1 MKRTSSKTAN
11 NAKYCMK
18 YRNKNIETIRE
29 KDKERKR
36 FEREYE
42 KYCDEEKYEEKKR
55 KDRERK
61 RLAKERKLEGMEE
74 SSVIPLMD
82 VLGILNRADD
92 NDGETFQL
100 KFDKVLTFSLFYKFI
115 KSHKQYIF
123 NKKITCLCEV
133 CENTTLFGKGL
144 NNACKSKDIPTDPHA
159 IVEHYSCNSKTKEC
173 MMSSCVECKYHGLSI
188 DDFRDED
195 DDVGDH
201 EEENESSESDSDF
214 EASDVVKY
222 YQWKRGEDGY
232 LTKMRI
238 ETDIDE
244 ALTFGNPWS
253 KY

>member
-61 RLAKERKLEGMEE
+61 RLAKERKLEEMEE

-100 KFDKVLTFSLFYKFI
+100 KFEGAYIQLVLQVHQISQTVHF
-115 KSHKQYIF
+115 Q
-123 NKKITCLCEV
+123 
-133 CENTTLFGKGL
+133 ENTSKHLF
-144 NNACKSKDIPTDPHA
+144 ARS
-159 IVEHYSCNSKTKEC
+159 
-173 MMSSCVECKYHGLSI
+173 M
-188 DDFRDED
+188 
-195 DDVGDH
+195 
-201 EEENESSESDSDF
+201 
-214 EASDVVKY
+214 
-222 YQWKRGEDGY
+222 
-232 LTKMRI
+232 
-238 ETDIDE
+238 
-244 ALTFGNPWS
+244 
-253 KY
+253 

>member
-18 YRNKNIETIRE
+18 YRNKNKETIRE

-61 RLAKERKLEGMEE
+61 SFAKERKWEEMEE

-100 KFDKVLTFSLFYKFI
+100 KFEGAFIQLVLQVHQISQTVHF
-115 KSHKQYIF
+115 Q
-123 NKKITCLCEV
+123 
-133 CENTTLFGKGL
+133 
-144 NNACKSKDIPTDPHA
+144 
-159 IVEHYSCNSKTKEC
+159 
-173 MMSSCVECKYHGLSI
+173 
-188 DDFRDED
+188 
-195 DDVGDH
+195 
-201 EEENESSESDSDF
+201 
-214 EASDVVKY
+214 
-222 YQWKRGEDGY
+222 
-232 LTKMRI
+232 
-238 ETDIDE
+238 
-244 ALTFGNPWS
+244 
-253 KY
+253 

>member
-42 KYCDEEKYEEKKR
+42 KYCDEEKYEEKRR
-55 KDRERK
+55 KDRERKSK
-61 RLAKERKLEGMEE
+61 RLAKERKLEEMEE

-100 KFDKVLTFSLFYKFI
+100 KFDKVFTFSLFYKFI

-123 NKKITCLCEV
+123 NKKIHQ
-133 CENTTLFGKGL
+133 NTY
-144 NNACKSKDIPTDPHA
+144 NN
-159 IVEHYSCNSKTKEC
+159 
-173 MMSSCVECKYHGLSI
+173 
-188 DDFRDED
+188 
-195 DDVGDH
+195 
-201 EEENESSESDSDF
+201 
-214 EASDVVKY
+214 
-222 YQWKRGEDGY
+222 
-232 LTKMRI
+232 
-238 ETDIDE
+238 
-244 ALTFGNPWS
+244 
-253 KY
+253 

>member
-11 NAKYCMK
+11 SAKYCMK

-61 RLAKERKLEGMEE
+61 RLAKERKLEEMEE

-100 KFDKVLTFSLFYKFI
+100 KFEGAYIQLVLQVHQISQTVHF
-115 KSHKQYIF
+115 Q
-123 NKKITCLCEV
+123 
-133 CENTTLFGKGL
+133 
-144 NNACKSKDIPTDPHA
+144 
-159 IVEHYSCNSKTKEC
+159 
-173 MMSSCVECKYHGLSI
+173 
-188 DDFRDED
+188 
-195 DDVGDH
+195 
-201 EEENESSESDSDF
+201 
-214 EASDVVKY
+214 
-222 YQWKRGEDGY
+222 
-232 LTKMRI
+232 
-238 ETDIDE
+238 
-244 ALTFGNPWS
+244 
-253 KY
+253 